1 MRTIFLLTGEP
12 PAYPIQKE
20 EQPGQNFWFF
30 TSFPFPSV
38 PNCTRKPCLGTDRSH
53 WSGRQHIYKTSVEH
67 RRAFSGWCC
76 SRLVIQHCRQLPP
89 NNRLTII
96 SPESI
101 TFNQIQLSKEY
112 SVAKLWE
119 NLNFLWLRKFQNS
132 ISSQLAWCA
141 LFLQLSISGP
151 WLHRNRWGR
160 GGEGEPLTNTDAY
173 IPPSEVLV

>member
-1 MRTIFLLTGEP
+1 MNLQHTQSRKKNSQVRTSNFSQVSLFNLFLTALESH
-12 PAYPIQKE
+12 A
-20 EQPGQNFWFF
+20 
-30 TSFPFPSV
+30 
-38 PNCTRKPCLGTDRSH
+38 LGTDRKVTEVVDSA
-53 WSGRQHIYKTSVEH
+53 YKTSVEH

-76 SRLVIQHCRQLPP
+76 SPLVSQHCRQLPP

-96 SPESI
+96 SPEST

-112 SVAKLWE
+112 SAAKLWG

-132 ISSQLAWCA
+132 GSSQLAWCV
-141 LFLQLSISGP
+141 LFLQLNISGP